1 MCVSILEHMCVR
13 VSQCACVCIL
23 VCMREGWGI
32 WPPICAR
39 LFRYCFCRHTHT
51 DTVTHTYTHTHC
63 GALCQ
68 ASCSLAGAGN
78 APERVVAS
86 ICSTGE
92 WLGCVWVYACVCVCV
107 CVATEKQNNGTVLM
121 MLLVV
126 SVVGVGTEF
135 RDVLVEKLRLFDG
148 HGGWMWRG

>member
-1 MCVSILEHMCVR
+1 M
-13 VSQCACVCIL
+13 
-23 VCMREGWGI
+23 
-32 WPPICAR
+32 
-39 LFRYCFCRHTHT
+39 
-51 DTVTHTYTHTHC
+51 
-63 GALCQ
+63 
-68 ASCSLAGAGN
+68 
-78 APERVVAS
+78 AS

-92 WLGCVWVYACVCVCV
+92 WLGCVCVYACVCV

-148 HGGWMWRG
+148 HGGGCGKDSDLRRLLLNKDDNM

>member
-1 MCVSILEHMCVR
+1 M
-13 VSQCACVCIL
+13 
-23 VCMREGWGI
+23 
-32 WPPICAR
+32 
-39 LFRYCFCRHTHT
+39 
-51 DTVTHTYTHTHC
+51 
-63 GALCQ
+63 
-68 ASCSLAGAGN
+68 
-78 APERVVAS
+78 
-86 ICSTGE
+86 
-92 WLGCVWVYACVCVCV
+92 CVCV

>member
-1 MCVSILEHMCVR
+1 MCTLCVCARVCERGSSCASGKCAPGRQHLKQNQGTCVCVCLRLHVCLYSGAYVCAR

-92 WLGCVWVYACVCVCV
+92 RLGCV
-107 CVATEKQNNGTVLM
+107 
-121 MLLVV
+121 
-126 SVVGVGTEF
+126 
-135 RDVLVEKLRLFDG
+135 
-148 HGGWMWRG
+148 